1 MIKKV
6 KTLAQSTVI
15 AGTVIVTIG
24 TFIGSI
30 FGYVLQVSLG
40 RLLSVEDYG
49 IFNALLSLA
58 VILTVPSSAL
68 SNSLIK
74 IVSELKA
81 QDKFD
86 VLTQL
91 YVKMT
96 LFILVFG
103 TVVGFLVYS
112 LRFYI
117 ANYLNITDVTPVIFF
132 GIFLGLSFLSINPS
146 SYLQGLLRFKA
157 FAFFAAISGFLRT
170 AFALIFVILGYKVGG
185 VYFGLGLSF
194 IALYII
200 AAVLLKK
207 NFTRFESFS
216 LRPYYKN
223 IANLGV
229 VMFFVGVGMTFL
241 NNVDVILVKHLFDET
256 TAGLYSGIVTVGKIF
271 LFGAG
276 TVTIL
281 MYPQISEL
289 YTKGENYLKRFL
301 QFLALQL
308 VLIIG
313 GVTVFSIFPRFITQI
328 LFSDQFLPAVPYIP
342 KFSIFVAFYILIN
355 FMYMFLLA
363 INKKII
369 WTFLLPAIALQYFL
383 ISAKHESLNSI
394 INANLI
400 VSGGLLFVII
410 LYTLYNLRNVSLS
423 NNSSV

>member
-1 MIKKV
+1 MINKV
-6 KTLAQSTVI
+6 KSLAQNTIVT
-15 AGTVIVTIG
+15 GTLIVTIG

-49 IFNALLSLA
+49 VFNALLSLA
-58 VILTVPSSAL
+58 VILTVPSLAL

-91 YVKMT
+91 YVKVT

-103 TVVGFLVYS
+103 TIVSFLIYL
-112 LRFYI
+112 LRFQI
-117 ANYLNITDVTPVIFF
+117 ANYLNIADALPVIFF

-170 AFALIFVILGYKVGG
+170 FLALTFVVLGFNVGG

-194 IALYII
+194 ILLYII
-200 AAVLLKK
+200 ATFLLKK
-207 NFTRFESFS
+207 NFTKFESIS
-216 LRPYYKN
+216 LRSYYKN
-223 IANLGV
+223 IANLGI

-241 NNVDVILVKHLFDET
+241 NNVDVILVKHFFDAT
-256 TAGLYSGIVTVGKIF
+256 TAGLYSGVVTVGKIF

-281 MYPQISEL
+281 MYPQIAEL
-289 YTKGENYLKRFL
+289 YTKGENYIKRFL
-301 QFLALQL
+301 QFLTVQL
-308 VLIIG
+308 VLIFG
-313 GVTVFSIFPRFITQI
+313 GIIVFSLFPKLITQT
-328 LFSDQFLPAVPYIP
+328 LFSDQFLLAVPYIP

-369 WTFLLPAIALQYFL
+369 WIFLFPTIALQYLL
-383 ISAKHESLNSI
+383 INAHHLSLNSV
-394 INANLI
+394 INTNIL
-400 VSGGLLFVII
+400 VSGGLLFVIVA
-410 LYTLYNLRNVSLS
+410 YTLYNLKNVSFS
-423 NNSSV
+423 NNSSL